1 MLRYLIVI
9 LLISLSHMEVF
20 SATGKVLVVSSY
32 GTDYQWSNV
41 IMDAISDRL
50 KEAYPSIEFSREF
63 LSSEMLEESDT
74 WGNKMKVLLSN
85 YRKNPPR
92 AIILVSDEAWMG
104 YQDANVT
111 ELKDVPLILCAVK
124 PHSIS
129 ISDFAAKRDSLTLDD
144 FTPTIEMMKRYKAT
158 AVLREMNVPGYLALM
173 DNLITGMNRFVFITD
188 SRIYG
193 IYTHLLLQQE
203 AERSYPQIPIQNIDG
218 RFIKTDSL
226 LSLLPTIPSTAGVL
240 LTSWLTGEYGFE
252 YSKDYLYS
260 RMENKLST
268 PIFITN
274 DIGLEKEYFVGGY
287 LNEASFWG
295 QKTADLLLAVIGGV
309 APEDIPSEVFH
320 DDQCHIAWRVFYHY
334 GLNPEKLP
342 AKVNYYNAPQTFWS
356 EFKYYIIAVLG
367 LFLVFLLFYIY
378 TLRSN
383 IKLQHAKRLLMKSVD
398 DAQTANDKLKK
409 AQEELIIALR
419 KAEESDRL
427 KSAFLANM
435 SHEIRTPLNAIVG
448 FSGVLDEVDTKEERD
463 EYVELIRRN
472 SDLLLQLLSD
482 ILDLSRIEAGV
493 LEFSFGQKD
502 AYYVCNNVVTS
513 LANKCRSNVELYLNA
528 SVTSMPLTT
537 DANRLMQVLINLVNN
552 AIKFTSKGT
561 IEVGYFSYDND
572 LVEFYVKD
580 SGIGIATEKQATIFG
595 RFTKLNNYVEGTGL
609 GLSICNTIV
618 SMLGGEMGV
627 ESQEG
632 AGSRFWFRI
641 RKVQTSVNSGTGEFN
656 VESGKKND

>member
-1 MLRYLIVI
+1 MSRFLIVI
-9 LLISLSHMEVF
+9 LFIGLSHLEIF

-32 GTDYQWSNV
+32 GTDYQWSNT
-41 IMDAISDRL
+41 IMDAIGNRL
-50 KEAYPSIEFSREF
+50 KEVYPSIEFSREF
-63 LSSEMLEESDT
+63 LSSEMQDESDT
-74 WGNKMKVLLSN
+74 WGTKMGVLLSN

-104 YQDANVT
+104 YQDVHV
-111 ELKDVPLILCAVK
+111 EEFKDVPLILCAVK

-129 ISDFAAKRDSLTLDD
+129 TNDFAVKRDSLTLDD
-144 FTPTIEMMKRYKAT
+144 FTPTIEVMKRYKAT
-158 AVLREMNVPGYLALM
+158 GVLREMNTSGYLSLM
-173 DNLITGMNRFVFITD
+173 DNLIVGLSRFVFITD
-188 SRIYG
+188 SRFYG
-193 IYTHLLLQQE
+193 VYTHLLLQQE
-203 AERSYPQIPIQNIDG
+203 AKQSYPQIPVQNIDG
-218 RFIKTDSL
+218 RFINTDSL

-274 DIGLEKEYFVGGY
+274 NIGLDKEFFVGGY

-295 QKTADLLLAVIGGV
+295 NKVADLLLAVLGGMS
-309 APEDIPSEVFH
+309 PEKIVPEIYH
-320 DDQCHIAWRVFYHY
+320 DDQCHIAWKVFHHY
-334 GLNPEKLP
+334 DLNPAKLP
-342 AKVNYYNAPQTFWS
+342 AKVKYYNAPQTFWA
-356 EFKYYIIAVLG
+356 EYKYYIIAVIG
-367 LFLVFLLFYIY
+367 VFMIFLLFYIY

-398 DAQTANDKLKK
+398 DAQHANDKLKR

-463 EYVELIRRN
+463 EYVELIHRN

-493 LEFSFGQKD
+493 LEFSFSQTD

-513 LANKCRSNVELYLNA
+513 LASKCRSNVELYLNA
-528 SVTSMPLTT
+528 SATSMLLTT
-537 DANRLMQVLINLVNN
+537 DVNRLMQVLINLVNN
-552 AIKFTSKGT
+552 AIKFTSKGS
-561 IEVGYFSYDND
+561 IEVGYFSYDD
-572 LVEFYVKD
+572 ELVEFYVKD
-580 SGIGIATEKQATIFG
+580 TGIGIATEKQAAIFA
-595 RFTKLNNYVEGTGL
+595 RFNKLNNYVEGTGL
-609 GLSICNTIV
+609 GLSICQTIV
-618 SMLGGEMGV
+618 SMLGGKMGV
-627 ESQEG
+627 ESEEG
-632 AGSRFWFRI
+632 VGSRFWFRI
-641 RKVQTSVNSGTGEFN
+641 RKVQTSAN
-656 VESGKKND
+656 VESGI

>member
-1 MLRYLIVI
+1 MSRFIIVI
-9 LLISLSHMEVF
+9 LFIGLSHLELF

-32 GTDYQWSNV
+32 GTDYQWSNT
-41 IMDAISDRL
+41 IMDAIGNRL
-50 KEAYPSIEFSREF
+50 KEVYPSIEFSREF
-63 LSSEMLEESDT
+63 LSSEMQDESDT
-74 WGNKMKVLLSN
+74 WGKKMSVLLSN

-92 AIILVSDEAWMG
+92 AIVLVSDEAWMG
-104 YQDANVT
+104 YQDVNVA
-111 ELKDVPLILCAVK
+111 EFEDVPLILCAVK

-129 ISDFAAKRDSLTLDD
+129 TSDFAAKRDSLTLDD

-158 AVLREMNVPGYLALM
+158 AVLREMNTSGYLSLM
-173 DNLITGMNRFVFITD
+173 DNLIAGLSRFVFITD
-188 SRIYG
+188 SRFYG
-193 IYTHLLLQQE
+193 VYTHLLLQQE
-203 AERSYPQIPIQNIDG
+203 AEQSYPQTPVQNIDG
-218 RFIKTDSL
+218 RFINTDSL

-274 DIGLEKEYFVGGY
+274 NIGLDKEFFIGGY

-295 QKTADLLLAVIGGV
+295 NKAADLLLAVLGGMI
-309 APEDIPSEVFH
+309 PEKIVPEVYH
-320 DDQCHIAWRVFYHY
+320 DDQCHIVWKVFHHY

-342 AKVNYYNAPQTFWS
+342 AKVKYYNAPQVFWI
-356 EFKYYIIAVLG
+356 EYKYYIIAMIGVFML
-367 LFLVFLLFYIY
+367 FLLFYIY

-383 IKLQHAKRLLMKSVD
+383 IKLQHA
-398 DAQTANDKLKK
+398 NDKLNQ

-493 LEFSFGQKD
+493 LEFSFNQTD

-513 LANKCRSNVELYLNA
+513 LASKCRSGVELNLNA
-528 SVTSMPLTT
+528 SVTSIPLTT
-537 DANRLMQVLINLVNN
+537 DVNRLMQVLINLVNN
-552 AIKFTSKGT
+552 AIKFTSKGS
-561 IEVGYFSYDND
+561 IEVGYFSYDD
-572 LVEFYVKD
+572 ELVEFYVKD
-580 SGIGIATEKQATIFG
+580 TGIGIATEKQAAIFA
-595 RFTKLNNYVEGTGL
+595 RFNKLNNYVEGTGL
-609 GLSICNTIV
+609 GLSICQTIV
-618 SMLGGEMGV
+618 SMLGGKMGV
-627 ESQEG
+627 ESEEG
-632 AGSRFWFRI
+632 VGSRFWFRI
-641 RKVQTSVNSGTGEFN
+641 RKIQTGAN
-656 VESGKKND
+656 VESGI